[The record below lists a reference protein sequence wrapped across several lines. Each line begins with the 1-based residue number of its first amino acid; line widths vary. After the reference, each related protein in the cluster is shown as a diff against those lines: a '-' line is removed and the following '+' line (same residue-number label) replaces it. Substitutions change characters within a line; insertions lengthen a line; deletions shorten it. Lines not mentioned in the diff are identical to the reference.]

1 MTRPASAD
9 HYANAGGR
17 WSRVV
22 QSALHIDLLEVVA
35 GTTSAL
41 DIPERRASLTSMRPR
56 KFLPV
61 EAVQLVG
68 GRLCLDFVNTTGARS
83 SASPRE
89 RLNTYADALT
99 WSRRVGLID
108 ATTHRLLNKR
118 AKAHVA
124 EAATALRALRG
135 KRELFYRLFGAAVER
150 KPPPDRSVSAMNRL
164 WHELERRRALVSDG
178 KKYLFQ
184 LRFATSEFDALIW
197 PIISSVVDLLTS
209 PDITRVKRCG
219 ECDWLF
225 LDESKNGSRTWCKKE
240 CGDRVRAR
248 RHYQHV
254 RQGRNRRSKRLS

>member
-1 MTRPASAD
+1 MPESPAARL
-9 HYANAGGR
+9 G
-17 WSRVV
+17 
-22 QSALHIDLLEVVA
+22 
-35 GTTSAL
+35 
-41 DIPERRASLTSMRPR
+41 ASLTSMRPR

-83 SASPRE
+83 SANPRE

-99 WSRRVGLID
+99 WSRRVGIIN

-118 AKAHVA
+118 ARVQVA
-124 EAATALRALRG
+124 DAAAALRALRE
-135 KRELFYRLFGAAVER
+135 KRELFYRLFCAAVER
-150 KPPPDRSVSAMNRL
+150 KPPPDRLVSAMNRL
-164 WHELERRRALVSDG
+164 WHALERRRALVADG
-178 KKYLFQ
+178 KKYVFRFQ
-184 LRFATSEFDALIW
+184 SATGEFDALIW

-254 RQGRNRRSKRLS
+254 RQGKGRRRKHLS